1 MKYLLETNPLI
12 GVVSV
17 WDSETLEFCKSI
29 TTGDIVLKLIENEH
43 SFGNA
48 ELCDAGEILSFKRYD
63 LTNEMIYGK
72 IHDNIV
78 TYGDISLRLIG
89 DDWLVLENHLG
100 RFICHYYDEVK
111 YYLPVVKGNV
121 MRVYKNG
128 TMVQQFTKTN
138 LTLTQLRKF
147 SVLGDCERVYNEYKE
162 SVNNFQ
168 VFTNFAVSKD
178 TKLLNDGK
186 EVIF

>member
-12 GVVSV
+12 GVVNM

-29 TTGDIVLKLIENEH
+29 TTGDIVLKLIENEY

-48 ELCDAGEILSFKRYD
+48 ELCDAGEILSFKKYD

-78 TYGDISLRLIG
+78 TYGDISFRLIG

-100 RFICHYYDEVK
+100 RFICPYYDEIK
-111 YYLPVVKGNV
+111 YYLPIVKGNV

-128 TMVQQFTKTN
+128 NIVQRFAKTN
-138 LTLTQLRKF
+138 LTLTQLRRF
-147 SVLGDCERVYNEYKE
+147 SVLGDLDRVYNEYKGGINKFMIF
-162 SVNNFQ
+162 SS
-168 VFTNFAVSKD
+168 FAVSKD
-178 TKLLNDGK
+178 VRLLNNGMD
-186 EVIF
+186 VLR